1 MTSMKPV
8 LLFLACTGLLAPAA
22 ELAGVHKVYLM
33 PMPHGMDQFL
43 ANRLT
48 NQHLFEVVTDPKL
61 ADAVFTD
68 HLGEGFEAKLE
79 DLTAPPPKPEPKAK
93 PNPDSEPKA
102 KPAPTASSGAPGNP
116 MAAMGDTVNKL
127 SNPAMNSS
135 FGRGQGTLFLVNA
148 KSKQVVWS
156 VYAPAKDSSAKEMDR
171 TASAIVSRLSKDL
184 NPTPKQK

>member
-8 LLFLACTGLLAPAA
+8 LLFLVCPGLLAPAA

-33 PMPHGMDQFL
+33 PMQHGMDQFL

-68 HLGEGFEAKLE
+68 HLGEGFEARLE
-79 DLTAPPPKPEPKAK
+79 DLTSPPPKPETKAK
-93 PNPDSEPKA
+93 PEPDSEPKA
-102 KPAPTASSGAPGNP
+102 KSAQTVSSGGAPGNP

-156 VYAPAKDSSAKEMDR
+156 TYAPAKDSSAKEMDR
-171 TASAIVSRLSKDL
+171 TASAIVSRLDKDL
-184 NPTPKQK
+184 NPKQK